1 MKFHFVKYIFFV
13 CFLVATSHRVAAQEY
28 HNDDKMLHFG
38 FSLGFNS
45 MDFGI
50 ESAGG
55 YQADVSSLKPGFSVG
70 IVSDLLIN
78 RYLNLRFTP
87 TLHFAEREISFQN
100 NALPATTISS
110 IPMSL
115 PFYLK
120 FSSERHNNIR
130 PYLLAGGGVYFDLG
144 RNNEKAVLLRSF
156 DPFVEFGVGCDMYL
170 GFFKLAPEL
179 KFAIGFNNMLTPL
192 SDRDISNMS
201 DEDKK
206 YAVALSKLTSRLIT
220 LTFNFE

>member
-1 MKFHFVKYIFFV
+1 M

-87 TLHFAEREISFQN
+87 TLHFAEREIS
-100 NALPATTISS
+100 
-110 IPMSL
+110 
-115 PFYLK
+115 
-120 FSSERHNNIR
+120 
-130 PYLLAGGGVYFDLG
+130 
-144 RNNEKAVLLRSF
+144 
-156 DPFVEFGVGCDMYL
+156 
-170 GFFKLAPEL
+170 
-179 KFAIGFNNMLTPL
+179 
-192 SDRDISNMS
+192 
-201 DEDKK
+201 
-206 YAVALSKLTSRLIT
+206 
-220 LTFNFE
+220 